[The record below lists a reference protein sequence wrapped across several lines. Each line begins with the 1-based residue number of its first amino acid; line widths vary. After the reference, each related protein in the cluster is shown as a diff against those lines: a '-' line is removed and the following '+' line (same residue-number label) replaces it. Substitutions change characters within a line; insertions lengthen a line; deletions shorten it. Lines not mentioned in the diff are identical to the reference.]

1 LGLLNLAADTNHSVW
16 IIFGYFCGH
25 SVRCLLA
32 SNCYLGVM
40 AVDYSH
46 RSYHLFALQEPCVG
60 IASLAFNVL

>member
-1 LGLLNLAADTNHSVW
+1 
-16 IIFGYFCGH
+16 
-25 SVRCLLA
+25 
-32 SNCYLGVM
+32 M